1 MSKRMTYGEAVMI
14 DVAVGV
20 LAGLVAAAAMQ
31 AFQISVR
38 TQIDD
43 IEPAEPATAKA
54 ADAISQ
60 TVTGQPLPQKYLGA
74 ASTAVHYGTGALIGA
89 AYGLISGIAPF
100 LTVGRGLLF

>member
-20 LAGLVAAAAMQ
+20 IAGLAAAAAVQ
-31 AFQISVR
+31 AFQTAVK

-43 IEPAEPATAKA
+43 LEPAEPATAKA
-54 ADAISQ
+54 ADALSQ
-60 TVTGQPLPQKYLGA
+60 TVAGQPLPEKYKTA
-74 ASTAVHYGTGALIGA
+74 ASMAVHYGTGALVGA

-100 LTVGRGLLF
+100 VTLG